1 MRIILRKSGI
11 YDVYNQDGGW
21 LFSSTAAD
29 NVFAELARMPDIP
42 IEFVDE
48 TVEKGT
54 YRTVQELTR
63 EELNELKQSYVAE
76 TVKNPSWGEL
86 ADSVDIP
93 DEVIFE
99 KYAGIAFGPKTSSA
113 TWERRINQC
122 CPATSALPFTT

>member
-21 LFSSTAAD
+21 LFSRTAAD

-48 TVEKGT
+48 TAEKGT

-86 ADSVDIP
+86 ADSVDILMRLSSRSTP
-93 DEVIFE
+93 ALRLV
-99 KYAGIAFGPKTSSA
+99 PKTSSA

>member
-21 LFSSTAAD
+21 LFSRTAAD

-48 TVEKGT
+48 TAEKGT

-99 KYAGIAFGPKTSSA
+99 KYAGIAFGPEDFFCNMGK
-113 TWERRINQC
+113 ED
-122 CPATSALPFTT
+122 